1 MTPRIALFFCLLS
14 VACGTKE
21 APVDCST
28 RPIALPS
35 GRGELTGE
43 WDAEHGRMVLFS
55 GNQGVPADCAT
66 TATDFVGETWAFQTD
81 CDSFEEIVAADAP
94 HARGRHAT
102 ALDASRHRMLLFG
115 GRFRAG
121 ESGSYKLYDE
131 LWAFDF
137 DTNRW
142 SKLSSGGGPSARVNF
157 SMEVVGDAL
166 FLFGGNDSPDGASPT
181 YLSDT
186 WKYDLTSGKWT
197 DITQAKAPQ
206 GRVWAASATDGDA
219 MYLYGGGGGLVG
231 PFFSDVWRLDGASG
245 GWEKLHG
252 EADAPRE
259 RFWANLEWDEAG
271 QRLLMFGG
279 HDNTD
284 LGNSN
289 DLWAYDPAGDAWTQ
303 LRGGDTTNKPANGV
317 CDFPPDFTNVDMD
330 SPERRNAAA
339 STITDDGTM
348 LVFGGK
354 TDCGVINDV
363 WGFSVKD
370 EAWTD
375 RSTATMGESCL
386 RASASCTGLCF

>member
-1 MTPRIALFFCLLS
+1 MILRSALLVTLLA
-14 VACGTKE
+14 ACGTKE
-21 APVDCST
+21 EPADCST

-43 WDAEHGRMVLFS
+43 WDAEHGRMVLFA
-55 GNQGVPADCAT
+55 GNQGVPVDCAT
-66 TATDFVGETWAFQTD
+66 TATDFVGETWVFQTD
-81 CDSFEEIVAADAP
+81 CDSFAQVKSARAP
-94 HARGRHAT
+94 HKRGRYAT
-102 ALDASRHRMLLFG
+102 ALDAAHHRMLLFG
-115 GRFRAG
+115 GRFRDG
-121 ESGSYKLYDE
+121 DSGSYKMYDD

-137 DTNRW
+137 DSDTW
-142 SKLSSGGGPSARVNF
+142 TELPSGNKRPSARVNF
-157 SMEVVGDAL
+157 SMEVAGDAL
-166 FLFGGNDSPDGASPT
+166 YLFGGNDSADGASPT
-181 YLSDT
+181 YLADT
-186 WKYDLTSGKWT
+186 WKYDLSAGTWSDVTK
-197 DITQAKAPQ
+197 AKAPQ
-206 GRVWAASATDGDA
+206 GRVWAASATDGSA

-231 PFFSDVWRLDGASG
+231 PFFSDLWKLDGATG
-245 GWEKLHG
+245 AWEKLHG

-259 RFWANLEWDEAG
+259 RFWANLEWDDAG
-271 QRLLMFGG
+271 KRLLMFGG

-289 DLWAYDPAGDAWTQ
+289 DLWAYDPAADAWTP
-303 LRGGDTTNKPANGV
+303 LREGDTFNKPANGQ
-317 CDFPPDFTNVDMD
+317 CDFPPDFTVVDTE

-339 STITDDGTM
+339 STFTDDGVM

-386 RASASCTGLCF
+386 RSSASCTGLCF